1 MGTQD
6 NLLEGDRSN
15 CPFKLYMVLI
25 FVKSDYLSQP
35 WAELLVNFLNKISL
49 RKIKENENSTDKKIL
64 KKKEKKT
71 HTHTHTHTQQQH
83 PALPVNWLC
92 RYDWSVSM
100 ILSWY
105 EMEDFSKSNKIFFQ
119 NAKFWMVWHCGTGLF
134 TLNTEQTCFSIIW
147 KCLTQSKLKEG
158 NQLRWLFKTG
168 KWSYMVHGEGHFR
181 HNKDYTH
188 GSSLG

>member
-64 KKKEKKT
+64 KKKERKKKT
-71 HTHTHTHTQQQH
+71 HTHTTTA
-83 PALPVNWLC
+83 PCSTSELALQVRLVSQ
-92 RYDWSVSM
+92 YDFE
-100 ILSWY
+100 L
-105 EMEDFSKSNKIFFQ
+105 
-119 NAKFWMVWHCGTGLF
+119 
-134 TLNTEQTCFSIIW
+134 IW
-147 KCLTQSKLKEG
+147 NG
-158 NQLRWLFKTG
+158 RF
-168 KWSYMVHGEGHFR
+168 
-181 HNKDYTH
+181 
-188 GSSLG
+188 